1 MEKLIFH
8 CFCLIFS
15 VAEISLQLY
24 IVSAWIMCDFKHVF
38 LMEWSKYVS
47 ARRGHSMLTNI
58 SKTSSRVS
66 STPNSFDT
74 NGIKADVWWIIP
86 VIITSICRDPRL
98 SLSVYTCKH
107 EKKKKKKHDKAAVWD
122 HLSGECS
129 EDPSPKINFAET
141 AHKSISWL
149 GFLSTART

>member
-107 EKKKKKKHDKAAVWD
+107 EKKKKKKAWQ
-122 HLSGECS
+122 SCS
-129 EDPSPKINFAET
+129 LRPLKWRVQWRSLPQDQFCRNGPQIHFMA
-141 AHKSISWL
+141 WL
-149 GFLSTART
+149 LVHS